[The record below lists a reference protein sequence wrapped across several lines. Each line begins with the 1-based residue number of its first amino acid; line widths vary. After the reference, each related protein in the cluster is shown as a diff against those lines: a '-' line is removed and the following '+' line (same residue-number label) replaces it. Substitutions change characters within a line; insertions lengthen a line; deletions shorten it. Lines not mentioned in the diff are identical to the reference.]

1 MIAGILPNLTSNFM
15 SLDPE
20 PENILANMASLL
32 ILNEFD
38 NIIGYIFEIKVNEK
52 FPKLQMVDDLLKDE
66 FKIKSQKIA
75 TTFTRIFLYAN
86 SLFIFAS
93 WVYSKDTCQHFDQF
107 WIDKYQN

>member
-1 MIAGILPNLTSNFM
+1 
-15 SLDPE
+15 
-20 PENILANMASLL
+20 MASLL

-75 TTFTRIFLYAN
+75 TTFTRIFLYTN
-86 SLFIFAS
+86 SLSIFALFI
-93 WVYSKDTCQHFDQF
+93 YSKDTCQHFD
-107 WIDKYQN
+107 

>member
-1 MIAGILPNLTSNFM
+1 MIAGTLPSMTFTFM
-15 SLDPE
+15 SLDSE

-38 NIIGYIFEIKVNEK
+38 NIIGYILEIKVNEK

-86 SLFIFAS
+86 SLYLFAIF
-93 WVYSKDTCQHFDQF
+93 VYSKDTCQHFD
-107 WIDKYQN
+107 